1 MGHLFFY
8 LAVVA
13 ACLLWSA
20 AFTAAAA
27 RSRPGWIRWLL
38 VAVGALVLAGWAFYA
53 RVAARPLRDQ
63 SVLGDTRR

>member
-8 LAVVA
+8 LAAVA

-27 RSRPGWIRWLL
+27 GTLL
-38 VAVGALVLAGWAFYA
+38 FIDNA
-53 RVAARPLRDQ
+53 VAAEGRMLRVEAAQLVDTALPPAPATDDDALPL
-63 SVLGDTRR
+63 

>member
-1 MGHLFFY
+1 MGHLCFY

-27 RSRPGWIRWLL
+27 RSRPGWIRGLL
-38 VAVGALVLAGWAFYA
+38 VVVALG
-53 RVAARPLRDQ
+53 VAPP
-63 SVLGDTRR
+63 RR

>member
-27 RSRPGWIRWLL
+27 RSRPGCSSPWR
-38 VAVGALVLAGWAFYA
+38 
-53 RVAARPLRDQ
+53 
-63 SVLGDTRR
+63 